1 MGDVIQWSTAQQL
14 KRNCW
19 YPNHAMWKMSDK
31 KLYTVILFMRSEK
44 GKSVGTEVSQ
54 GVGVVGLEWEYH
66 LG

>member
-1 MGDVIQWSTAQQL
+1 
-14 KRNCW
+14 
-19 YPNHAMWKMSDK
+19 MWKMSDK